1 MIDVRRRRPVRL
13 LAALAASAFLAGGCA
28 LAPLA
33 ADPGSDA
40 PERRPGATTAVWR
53 PASYGQAL
61 AAWRTPE
68 DVNAWIGAAFEYDE
82 ERAVALSE
90 SQRAAGPAPAI
101 LGPGAFFEKPRGVCV
116 DLARFAVETLKAVAP
131 ALKPR
136 YLMIEFDPAR
146 LRGQVL
152 RRHWVAAYDGPDGLR
167 IIGDSKRP
175 GVISGPYRTLDDFIG
190 DYARYRGR
198 GIVSYRELES
208 YQRRLKQQRA
218 RQTKSD
224 A

>member
-1 MIDVRRRRPVRL
+1 MIDVRPCARMGLFAV
-13 LAALAASAFLAGGCA
+13 LAAAAVLAGGCA

-40 PERRPGATTAVWR
+40 PERRASPGASAAVPR
-53 PASYGQAL
+53 PDSYGQAL
-61 AAWRTPE
+61 ASWRTPE
-68 DVNAWIGAAFEYDE
+68 ELNAWIGAVFEYDLD
-82 ERAVALSE
+82 RAVALSE

-101 LGPGAFFEKPRGVCV
+101 ASPAAFFERPKGVCV
-116 DLARFAVETLKAVAP
+116 DLARFAVETLKTVAP

-136 YLMIEFDPAR
+136 YLMIEFNPAR

-152 RRHWVAAYDGPDGLR
+152 RRHWVAAYEGPDGLR

-175 GVISGPYRTLDDFIG
+175 GVIAGPYRTLDDFIG

-198 GIVSYRELES
+198 EIVSVRELES
-208 YQRRLKQQRA
+208 YQRQLRQQRV
-218 RQTKSD
+218 RQTG
-224 A
+224 

>member
-1 MIDVRRRRPVRL
+1 MSQAFVL
-13 LAALAASAFLAGGCA
+13 LTGAALIVGGCA
-28 LAPLA
+28 LTPIL

-40 PERRPGATTAVWR
+40 PERRPSAAAAVWR
-53 PASYGQAL
+53 PDSYGRAL
-61 AAWRTPE
+61 ASWRTPE
-68 DVNAWIGAAFEYDE
+68 DVNAWIGATFEYDD

-90 SQRAAGPAPAI
+90 SQRAAGPAPHI
-101 LGPGAFFEKPRGVCV
+101 LAPSAFFDRPRGVCV
-116 DLARFAVETLKAVAP
+116 DLARFAVETLKTVAP
-131 ALKPR
+131 ELKPR

-152 RRHWVAAYDGPDGLR
+152 RRHWVAAYEGPDGLR

-175 GVISGPYRTLDDFIG
+175 GFIAGPYRTLDDFIG

-198 GIVSYRELES
+198 DIVSYRELES
-208 YQRRLKQQRA
+208 YQRKLRQPRA
-218 RQTKSD
+218 RQQKGD